1 MKKGEIYQ
9 GTIDRVLFPNRGEV
23 KLPEGRVI
31 VKNGIPGQRVRF
43 VINKKRKNRM
53 EGRLLEVLEPS
64 LEEVREPV
72 CGIFPAC
79 GGCMYQTMSY
89 ESQLTMKAGQIRE
102 LMDAAIREAGQTD
115 TQGRPDY
122 SFEGI
127 LASPREFEYRNKWN
141 FPSATRKRA
150 GN

>member
-53 EGRLLEVLEPS
+53 EGRLLEDKMATLPDSAYRRVS
-64 LEEVREPV
+64 VRK
-72 CGIFPAC
+72 I
-79 GGCMYQTMSY
+79 
-89 ESQLTMKAGQIRE
+89 
-102 LMDAAIREAGQTD
+102 
-115 TQGRPDY
+115 
-122 SFEGI
+122 
-127 LASPREFEYRNKWN
+127 
-141 FPSATRKRA
+141 
-150 GN
+150 